1 MPRESNIPLFLWI
14 ATAVLAHLIWGGG
27 ADRAARVIEERLDI
41 KNFALNVKRH
51 VRLSNKPIEVA
62 ILDDTT
68 KPPRP
73 AAEEEPEPENPPED
87 EKEDEKEKDKKADS
101 RAPEEEKK
109 KEPPKPLPDKE
120 KPQELVVKK
129 EKKPEES
136 PAEKKDLPKLDDR
149 RIAVRQHVKDPKQED
164 NPNAAFIGDEANKVA
179 EETQARITST
189 DQNDPDPTP
198 GGAHAGPTGNPGNA
212 DETKI
217 AQSEDREGEAD
228 RAPNEGGTTS
238 EKVARATP
246 QPKSGDPTAAPR
258 TEAQA
263 RPTPNMRNGDP
274 QAQTPAPKP
283 PDPGQIARP
292 AVTGGEAMPDTV
304 NSDQGSSAIPGQQE
318 RVLAQRARRAKKK
331 RLPPPPRSR
340 NAGDLLGL
348 GALGTTENGVN
359 LNLTPQNALAAVGRD
374 RLRKELKADAER
386 RRSAHRGSWKT
397 LGIERWRSAIENYVP
412 SVKPGN
418 QTALNTARV
427 PFASYL
433 NTIHNRLHPIFA
445 DSFLASL
452 DSLPG
457 SHPMNRP
464 QISTNLEIVL
474 DQAEGRIVRMGITKT
489 SGVTAFDIAA
499 LESVNRAQPFG
510 PPPREIVSP
519 DGNVYF
525 HWEFWREPYYACST
539 YFARPYI
546 LKVKPKSAPPV
557 IEPPPTRP
565 GDPSEDPGGDQHG
578 SLEKPQLEIH
588 AAVR

>member
-1 MPRESNIPLFLWI
+1 MTR
-14 ATAVLAHLIWGGG
+14 G
-27 ADRAARVIEERLDI
+27 RA
-41 KNFALNVKRH
+41 K
-51 VRLSNKPIEVA
+51 
-62 ILDDTT
+62 
-68 KPPRP
+68 
-73 AAEEEPEPENPPED
+73 
-87 EKEDEKEKDKKADS
+87 
-101 RAPEEEKK
+101 
-109 KEPPKPLPDKE
+109 
-120 KPQELVVKK
+120 
-129 EKKPEES
+129 
-136 PAEKKDLPKLDDR
+136 
-149 RIAVRQHVKDPKQED
+149 
-164 NPNAAFIGDEANKVA
+164 
-179 EETQARITST
+179 
-189 DQNDPDPTP
+189 
-198 GGAHAGPTGNPGNA
+198 
-212 DETKI
+212 
-217 AQSEDREGEAD
+217 
-228 RAPNEGGTTS
+228 
-238 EKVARATP
+238 
-246 QPKSGDPTAAPR
+246 
-258 TEAQA
+258 
-263 RPTPNMRNGDP
+263 
-274 QAQTPAPKP
+274 PAPQP
-283 PDPGQIARP
+283 PDPGQTARS
-292 AVTGGEAMPDTV
+292 AVPGAEAMPETL
-304 NSDQGSSAIPGQQE
+304 NSDQGSTTIPGQQE
-318 RVLAQRARRAKKK
+318 RVAAQRARRAKKK

-359 LNLTPQNALAAVGRD
+359 LNLTPENALAAVGRD

-499 LESVNRAQPFG
+499 LESVHRAQPFG

-525 HWEFWREPYYACST
+525 HWEFWREPYFACST

-546 LKVKPKSAPPV
+546 LKVKPKSAPPA
-557 IEPPPTRP
+557 IEPPPSRP
-565 GDPSEDPGGDQHG
+565 HDPSEAPGGDQHG
-578 SLEKPQLEIH
+578 SRRNPSLEIH

>member
-1 MPRESNIPLFLWI
+1 ML
-14 ATAVLAHLIWGGG
+14 
-27 ADRAARVIEERLDI
+27 
-41 KNFALNVKRH
+41 
-51 VRLSNKPIEVA
+51 
-62 ILDDTT
+62 
-68 KPPRP
+68 
-73 AAEEEPEPENPPED
+73 
-87 EKEDEKEKDKKADS
+87 
-101 RAPEEEKK
+101 
-109 KEPPKPLPDKE
+109 
-120 KPQELVVKK
+120 KK
-129 EKKPEES
+129 EKKPEETA
-136 PAEKKDLPKLDDR
+136 AEKKELPKPDTSR

-164 NPNAAFIGDEANKVA
+164 NPNAALIADEANKVA

-212 DETKI
+212 DETKV
-217 AQSEDREGEAD
+217 AQSEDREGVSD
-228 RAPNEGGTTS
+228 RAPNEGGATAA
-238 EKVARATP
+238 EKVAKATL
-246 QPKSGDPTAAPR
+246 QPNSGDPTAAPR
-258 TEAQA
+258 PEAQA
-263 RPTPNMRNGDP
+263 RPTPNTRSGDP
-274 QAQTPAPKP
+274 RTREPAPQR
-283 PDPGQIARP
+283 PDPGQTARS
-292 AVTGGEAMPDTV
+292 AVPGSEAMPETLT
-304 NSDQGSSAIPGQQE
+304 SDQGSTTIPGQQE
-318 RVLAQRARRAKKK
+318 RVAAQRARRARKK

-359 LNLTPQNALAAVGRD
+359 LNLTPQNALAAIGRD
-374 RLRKELKADAER
+374 RLRKELQADAER

-499 LESVNRAQPFG
+499 LESVHRAQPFG

-546 LKVKPKSAPPV
+546 LKVKPKSAPPA
-557 IEPPPTRP
+557 IEPPPSRP
-565 GDPSEDPGGDQHG
+565 HDPDEAPGGDQHG
-578 SLEKPQLEIH
+578 AVPKTDRPLEIH

>member
-1 MPRESNIPLFLWI
+1 MP
-14 ATAVLAHLIWGGG
+14 
-27 ADRAARVIEERLDI
+27 
-41 KNFALNVKRH
+41 
-51 VRLSNKPIEVA
+51 
-62 ILDDTT
+62 
-68 KPPRP
+68 
-73 AAEEEPEPENPPED
+73 
-87 EKEDEKEKDKKADS
+87 
-101 RAPEEEKK
+101 
-109 KEPPKPLPDKE
+109 
-120 KPQELVVKK
+120 
-129 EKKPEES
+129 
-136 PAEKKDLPKLDDR
+136 
-149 RIAVRQHVKDPKQED
+149 
-164 NPNAAFIGDEANKVA
+164 
-179 EETQARITST
+179 ETL
-189 DQNDPDPTP
+189 
-198 GGAHAGPTGNPGNA
+198 
-212 DETKI
+212 
-217 AQSEDREGEAD
+217 
-228 RAPNEGGTTS
+228 
-238 EKVARATP
+238 
-246 QPKSGDPTAAPR
+246 
-258 TEAQA
+258 
-263 RPTPNMRNGDP
+263 
-274 QAQTPAPKP
+274 
-283 PDPGQIARP
+283 
-292 AVTGGEAMPDTV
+292 
-304 NSDQGSSAIPGQQE
+304 NSDRGSTAIPGQQE
-318 RVLAQRARRAKKK
+318 HVAAQRARRARKK

-374 RLRKELKADAER
+374 RLRKELQADAER

-525 HWEFWREPYYACST
+525 QWEFWREPYYACST

-546 LKVKPKSAPPV
+546 LKVKPKSAPPT
-557 IEPPPTRP
+557 IEPPPSRP
-565 GDPSEDPGGDQHG
+565 HDPDEAPGGDEHG
-578 SLEKPQLEIH
+578 AIPKPRLEIH